1 MHHNLYTIIN
11 SAAMNGVGEN
21 TTVRATTPKIL
32 ELAEKVTLGLG
43 VAAFLFIAM
52 WIRGSIKLRK
62 SEAYV
67 AYKTAKRNYK
77 ASKKSK

>member
-1 MHHNLYTIIN
+1 
-11 SAAMNGVGEN
+11 
-21 TTVRATTPKIL
+21 
-32 ELAEKVTLGLG
+32 
-43 VAAFLFIAM
+43 M

-62 SEAYV
+62 TEAYA